1 MINYDIDELLFEE
14 QPELLLMAI
23 KSGLDIN
30 SIIIGD
36 QETFFE
42 YCCRMHFLYYIN
54 ILLDT
59 GNIDVNIPLNDGI
72 ALHLLAY
79 DNYMYNNTHHELK
92 FEYYIFQKLVSN
104 TNHIDSQDN
113 DGITPLMLAAKSA
126 NPVKVNILLKH
137 GANPNLT
144 DFNGNTSL
152 HYALM
157 ELRENKDRFDVLELL
172 IQNKANGH
180 IKNKNNLTPLDYYLI
195 AYPPIVKSPLSKFLE

>member
-42 YCCRMHFLYYIN
+42 YCCRMHFLCYIN

-113 DGITPLMLAAKSA
+113 DGITPLMLAANASCKISKS
-126 NPVKVNILLKH
+126 
-137 GANPNLT
+137 
-144 DFNGNTSL
+144 S
-152 HYALM
+152 
-157 ELRENKDRFDVLELL
+157 
-172 IQNKANGH
+172 
-180 IKNKNNLTPLDYYLI
+180 
-195 AYPPIVKSPLSKFLE
+195 KS